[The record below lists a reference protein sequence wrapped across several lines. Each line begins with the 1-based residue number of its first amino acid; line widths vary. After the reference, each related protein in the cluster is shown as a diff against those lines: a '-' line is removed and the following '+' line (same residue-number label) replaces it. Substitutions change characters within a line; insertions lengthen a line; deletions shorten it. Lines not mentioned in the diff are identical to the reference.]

1 MRALP
6 VLLLALVALGSA
18 TPAAAATTL
27 GLVTPGTGSE
37 AIARAAQAARSAA
50 EEKGW
55 TVEARDAS
63 VDGDALAQLV
73 RREVAGLV
81 LVAVRPEFDPAGVQ
95 AARAAGVP
103 IVTVLAGASPA
114 ARFDLAV
121 NQYALGA
128 DVGAYVLGRLG
139 YRGRLITLRA
149 DADPGARARA
159 RVLDLM
165 LQDAPGVALV
175 ASLDRGDGP
184 EEAFRAALDRA
195 LAEAA
200 GNAEASSPLAVWAAT
215 DALAL
220 LAEEALRARG
230 LARERVTLVG
240 VGGGPAALARLR
252 DPAGLLTA
260 TAAIPY
266 ELLGEAAVDVLE
278 DVAAGTPAEQIA
290 TGPYVFVDAVIVDQ
304 GSVPAEDELPW

>member
-1 MRALP
+1 MRA
-6 VLLLALVALGSA
+6 LLALVVLAL
-18 TPAAAATTL
+18 AAAPSAADAVTL
-27 GLVTPGTGSE
+27 GLVVPGTGSE
-37 AIARAAQAARSAA
+37 AVERAAQAARSAA

-81 LVAVRPEFDPAGVQ
+81 LVAVRPEFDPGGVQ
-95 AARAAGVP
+95 AARDAGIP
-103 IVTVLAGASPA
+103 IVTVMAGASPA
-114 ARFDLAV
+114 ARFDLAI

-139 YRGRLITLRA
+139 YRGRLVTLRA

-165 LQDAPGVALV
+165 LEDAPGVALA
-175 ASLDRGDGP
+175 ASLDRGSGP
-184 EEAFRAALDRA
+184 EDAFRAALDRA
-195 LAEAA
+195 LAEAGGPPA
-200 GNAEASSPLAVWAAT
+200 ADAAPLAVWAAT

-220 LAEEALRARG
+220 AAEEALRAG
-230 LARERVTLVG
+230 GFARERVTLVG

-278 DVAAGTPAEQIA
+278 DIAAGTPAEQIA
-290 TGPYVFVDAVIVDQ
+290 TGPYVFVDTVIVDQ